1 MPKKSTSVNRFDNLS
16 DAQIADR
23 YGKADAIAKAAKAE
37 MDDLKAEMLARKIE
51 EAAGD
56 AYSVSIAYDQI
67 AWRLDTEAVKAHL
80 GAAYSRFQKI
90 SYSTIVRPKPNER
103 RLSIADIAA

>member
-1 MPKKSTSVNRFDNLS
+1 MSKKPATASRFDNLS
-16 DAQIADR
+16 PAQLADR

-37 MDDLKAEMLARKIE
+37 MDDLKAELLARKIE
-51 EAAGD
+51 EASGD

-67 AWRLDTEAVKAHL
+67 SWRLDTEAVKAHL

-103 RLSIADIAA
+103 LLSIADIAA